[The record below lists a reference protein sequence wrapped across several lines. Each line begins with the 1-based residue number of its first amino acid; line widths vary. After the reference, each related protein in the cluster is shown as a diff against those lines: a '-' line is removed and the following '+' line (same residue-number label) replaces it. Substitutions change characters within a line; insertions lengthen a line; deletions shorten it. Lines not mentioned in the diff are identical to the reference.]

1 MKQYFNYSEIETEY
15 LSKKDKRLAEVIQKV
30 GHINREVN
38 SDLFGSLINSIV
50 GQQISTK
57 AHATIWQR
65 MVDGLGEI
73 TPQTICDCTAEHL
86 QSYGL
91 SFRKVEY
98 MQNVAVKACSG
109 EFNINLLN
117 DMSDEQVCKELSKLN
132 GIGVWTAEMIMTFS
146 MQRPNIMSYGDL
158 AILRGMRMIF
168 RHRKITKELFA
179 KYHRKFTPYAT
190 VASLY
195 FWAVAGGAIPELTDP
210 ASKHASTAKRT
221 TVR

>member
-1 MKQYFNYSEIETEY
+1 MQGQYFKYSETEKEY
-15 LSKKDKRLAEVIQKV
+15 LASKDKRLAGVIEKV

-38 SDLFGSLINSIV
+38 PDLFSSLIHSII

-57 AHATIWQR
+57 AHATIWLR
-65 MVDGLGEI
+65 MVEGLGEI
-73 TPQTICDCTAEHL
+73 TPKSICMQTPQHL

-98 MQNVAVKACSG
+98 MQSVSQKIERG
-109 EFNINLLN
+109 EFSITALYE
-117 DMSDEQVCKELSKLN
+117 MSDEQVCRELSKLN
-132 GIGVWTAEMIMTFS
+132 GIGVWTAQMMMIFS

-168 RHRKITKELFA
+168 RHRKITKELFD
-179 KYHRKFTPYAT
+179 KYHRKFSPYAT

-210 ASKHASTAKRT
+210 APKPKSKK
-221 TVR
+221 

>member
-1 MKQYFNYSEIETEY
+1 MEITFFKYSEIEKQY
-15 LSKKDKRLAEVIQKV
+15 LSDKDKRLAEVIERL

-38 SDLFGSLINSIV
+38 LDLFSSLIHSII

-57 AHATIWQR
+57 AHATIWLR
-65 MVDGLGEI
+65 MVEGLGEI
-73 TPQTICDCTAEHL
+73 TPKSICNQTPEHL

-98 MQNVAVKACSG
+98 MQSVSHKIESG
-109 EFNINLLN
+109 EFSISALYDMN
-117 DMSDEQVCKELSKLN
+117 DREVCEELSKLN
-132 GIGVWTAEMIMTFS
+132 GIGVWTAEMMMIFS

-158 AILRGMRMIF
+158 AIQRGMRMIF
-168 RHRKITKELFA
+168 RHRRITKELFA
-179 KYHRKFTPYAT
+179 KYHRKFSPYAT

-210 ASKHASTAKRT
+210 APRLKHKPKKI
-221 TVR
+221 